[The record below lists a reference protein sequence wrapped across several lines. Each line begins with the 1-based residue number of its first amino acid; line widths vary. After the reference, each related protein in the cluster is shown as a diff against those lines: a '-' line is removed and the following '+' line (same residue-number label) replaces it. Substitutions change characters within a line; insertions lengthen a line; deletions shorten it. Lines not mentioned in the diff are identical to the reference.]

1 MTRFPPGPSGL
12 AAFRGM
18 LPAREMRGFPHFFR
32 ATTDRYGP
40 IASAKVGRTRFFYVN
55 DPAAI
60 EDMLVTHG
68 RSYMK
73 GRGTQR
79 LERLL
84 GMGLLTSNGATHLK
98 QRRLVQ
104 PAFHRD
110 RIAGYAL
117 TMVERAAR
125 FADGLTPGEPIELDA
140 AMGRLTL
147 GIAAE
152 TLFGAD
158 VDAQA
163 DRIGRALDVA
173 MESFPI
179 SLSPI
184 GELLDHLPWVPIVRR
199 FLQARGELDA
209 IVYRIIE
216 ARMDEPDP
224 AARPDVL
231 GMLLAAGTGPDGMDV
246 RQIRDETMTIFLAGH
261 ETTANALTWTWWLLA
276 QHPAIEA
283 RVRAVFAAVLGRRNA
298 TIDDV
303 PALAFTRDVIAE
315 AMRLYPPAWVVGR
328 RASEDAPLGP
338 WTAPA
343 GSIVIASQWIT
354 HRDPRY
360 WPEPNAF
367 RPERWSSGELAGQPK
382 FAYFPFGG
390 GTRVCIGEAFAWTE
404 LVLVLATIAQRRA
417 FTLPPGSPPLASQP
431 SVTLRTARAVVAQ
444 VAASPAVAPGSD
456 ADQGGPSPSSG

>member
-1 MTRFPPGPSGL
+1 MSRYPSGPGSL
-12 AAFRGM
+12 EAFRGM
-18 LPAREMRGFPHFFR
+18 LPARGMTGFPAFFR
-32 ATTDRYGP
+32 KTAARYGP
-40 IASAKVGRTRFFYVN
+40 IASSRMPRARFYYVS

-60 EDMLVTHG
+60 EEVLVSSG
-68 RSYMK
+68 RSYVK

-84 GMGLLTSNGATHLK
+84 GKGLLTANGALHLR

-104 PAFHRD
+104 PAFHRE
-110 RIAGYAL
+110 RIAGYAD
-117 TMVERAAR
+117 TMVRRAEA
-125 FADGLTPGEPIELDA
+125 FADGVPAGETIEIDA

-152 TLFGAD
+152 TLFGAE
-158 VDAQA
+158 VDDQA
-163 DRIGRALDVA
+163 DTIGRALDEA

-179 SLSPI
+179 SLTPI

-199 FLQARGELDA
+199 FLDARAQLDA
-209 IVYRIIE
+209 IVYGLIE
-216 ARMDEPDP
+216 ARRNDP
-224 AARPDVL
+224 EAAGRPDVL
-231 GMLLAAGTGPDGMDV
+231 GMLLAAGEHPEGMDV

-283 RVRAVFAAVLGRRNA
+283 RVRGEIGAVLGTRTA

-328 RASEDAPLGP
+328 RAIEDAPLGP

-354 HRDPRY
+354 HRDPRF
-360 WPEPNAF
+360 WRDPDAF
-367 RPERWSSGELAGQPK
+367 RPERWTSGELDGQPK

-404 LVLVLATIAQRRA
+404 LILVLATIAQRWT
-417 FTLPPGSPPLASQP
+417 FTPTPGSAALGPQP
-431 SVTLRTARAVVAQ
+431 SVTLR
-444 VAASPAVAPGSD
+444 PA
-456 ADQGGPSPSSG
+456 GPVPLIPT